1 MTVGTLAAAHTT
13 IASYR
18 GPPPI
23 KLRLARG
30 SGCHRALFFAGGHWL
45 LRCHN
50 PIPSFLRTKQAPLP
64 HQNLSRD
71 TPLCCPR
78 PQAMAFEQQE
88 GPAFKKLRPELQSH
102 SELTR
107 QVRAFRNVATCAMPG
122 CGNIFEGR
130 AHVCSLCQKGVCAVC
145 HQRMVGSSAV
155 PSNRCT
161 FGCLLPNGRSPVA
174 LRTGGHLVELAAAVV
189 QACAGEG
196 CTTRGTWQELKQHRA
211 WCVDATV
218 GCPVCPAQVRRGDLK
233 KHLVDGHGAAVIL
246 TTRIELVGDDSDDG
260 SSSSD
265 SNDEGS
271 FCHEGEWTTN
281 LPTNETRVA
290 CVVGSCHRSRVV
302 QSRCNKRLCPC
313 PFVIA
318 LARRRDHTRASVSTV
333 FAETARPNHPMGH
346 CEISMDA
353 TDTSDSGALVKSRCT
368 SAGVVRAHCDGGGAC
383 GLHRARTE
391 GRALAVRNA
400 QPTTDDDIK
409 KISFRF
415 TPIAANLA

>member
-1 MTVGTLAAAHTT
+1 MAH
-13 IASYR
+13 
-18 GPPPI
+18 
-23 KLRLARG
+23 
-30 SGCHRALFFAGGHWL
+30 
-45 LRCHN
+45 
-50 PIPSFLRTKQAPLP
+50 Q
-64 HQNLSRD
+64 
-71 TPLCCPR
+71 
-78 PQAMAFEQQE
+78 QQE
-88 GPAFKKLRPELQSH
+88 GPAFKKVRTELLSH
-102 SELTR
+102 SELMH
-107 QVRAFRNVATCAMPG
+107 QVRAFRNVATCAVPG
-122 CGNIFEGR
+122 CGNIFEGC

-145 HQRMVGSSAV
+145 HQRMAESDAV

-161 FGCLLPNGRSPVA
+161 FGCRLPNGSSPVV

-196 CTTRGTWQELKQHRA
+196 CTTRGTWRELKQHRA

-218 GCPVCPAQVRRGDLK
+218 GCPVCPAKVRRGDLK
-233 KHLVDGHGAAVIL
+233 KHLIDGHGAAIIF
-246 TTRIELVGDDSDDG
+246 TRRVEHVSDESDDG

-265 SNDEGS
+265 PDDDCSS
-271 FCHEGEWTTN
+271 YHEGEWETN

-290 CVVGSCHRSRVV
+290 CVVGSCHRSRAV
-302 QSRCNKRLCPC
+302 QSRCNREMCSC

-353 TDTSDSGALVKSRCT
+353 IDTSDSGALVKSRCA
-368 SAGVVRAHCDGGGAC
+368 SAGVVRAHCDGGSAC
-383 GLHRARTE
+383 GLHVARTE
-391 GRALAVRNA
+391 GRTLAVRNA

-409 KISFRF
+409 KVSFRF

>member
-1 MTVGTLAAAHTT
+1 MAH
-13 IASYR
+13 
-18 GPPPI
+18 
-23 KLRLARG
+23 
-30 SGCHRALFFAGGHWL
+30 
-45 LRCHN
+45 
-50 PIPSFLRTKQAPLP
+50 Q
-64 HQNLSRD
+64 
-71 TPLCCPR
+71 
-78 PQAMAFEQQE
+78 QQE
-88 GPAFKKLRPELQSH
+88 GPASKKFRADLQSH
-102 SELTR
+102 SELAR
-107 QVRAFRNVATCAMPG
+107 QVRALRNVATCAVLG
-122 CGNIFEGR
+122 CGNIFEGC
-130 AHVCSLCQKGVCAVC
+130 AHVCSLCQKGVCTGC
-145 HQRMVGSSAV
+145 HQLMAASLAV
-155 PSNRCT
+155 PSDRCM
-161 FGCLLPNGRSPVA
+161 FGCQLPDGRSPVT

-196 CTTRGTWQELKQHRA
+196 CSTIGTWGELKQHRA

-218 GCPVCPAQVRRGDLK
+218 VCPVCPAKVRRGDLK
-233 KHLVDGHGAAVIL
+233 KHLIDGHGAAVIL
-246 TTRIELVGDDSDDG
+246 TRRVEQVSDESDDG

-265 SNDEGS
+265 SDPNDECS
-271 FCHEGEWTTN
+271 CCHEGEWETN
-281 LPTNETRVA
+281 LPTDETRVA
-290 CVVGSCHRSRVV
+290 CVVGSCHSFRAL
-302 QSRCNKRLCPC
+302 QSRCNRELCSC

-353 TDTSDSGALVKSRCT
+353 TDTSDSGALVKSRCA